1 MDKPSKQDRIA
12 KDKQEKQALARYRQE
27 QVVQAIHRDNSQCVF
42 CWFLLGVTTK
52 RDEIHHVY
60 GRGTEAGDW
69 RERYENLLCTCKRH
83 HPPPIKSPG
92 LNPNLDWVEAVR
104 KAANEFP
111 INPKFRPG
119 TTSETGCG
127 DYGE

>member
-1 MDKPSKQDRIA
+1 MDKPSKNERTARDRQ
-12 KDKQEKQALARYRQE
+12 KKQALARYRQE
-27 QVVQAIHRDNSQCVF
+27 QVALAIHRDNSQCVF

-83 HPPPIKSPG
+83 HPQPIKAPG

-104 KAANEFP
+104 KAANAQP
-111 INPKFRPG
+111 IHAKFQH
-119 TTSETGCG
+119 SSAK
-127 DYGE
+127 